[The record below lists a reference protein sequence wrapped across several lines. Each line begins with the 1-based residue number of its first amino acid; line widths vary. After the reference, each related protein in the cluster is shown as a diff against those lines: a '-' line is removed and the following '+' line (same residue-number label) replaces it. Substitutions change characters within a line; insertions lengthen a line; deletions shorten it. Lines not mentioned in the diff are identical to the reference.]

1 MSQKPM
7 RMIEI
12 KATEESPAICVK
24 DEGKVLC
31 ICGRSTSTL
40 AADSFRQV
48 ALWLDEFGKQEGLP
62 PLTFEFQLE
71 YYNTLTSRLL
81 LDMLFKLEKLFEKG
95 HLIRVH
101 WHYDRFDADLREAG
115 EAYSAMVSL
124 PFEFIEE

>member
-1 MSQKPM
+1 
-7 RMIEI
+7 MIEI

-24 DEGKVLC
+24 NEGTLLS
-31 ICGRSTSTL
+31 ISGRSTSTL

-48 ALWLDEFGKQEGLP
+48 ALWLDEFGRQEELR

-81 LDMLFKLEKLFEKG
+81 LDMLFKMEKLYEKG
-95 HLIRVH
+95 HAIKVH
-101 WHYDRFDADLREAG
+101 WFFDRFDSDLREAG

-124 PFEFIEE
+124 PFEFMEQ